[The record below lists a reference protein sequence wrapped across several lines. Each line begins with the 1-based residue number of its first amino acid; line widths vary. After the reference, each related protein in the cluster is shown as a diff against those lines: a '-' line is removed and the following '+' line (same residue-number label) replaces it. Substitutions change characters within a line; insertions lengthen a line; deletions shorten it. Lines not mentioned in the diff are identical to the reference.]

1 MITIYARTAPND
13 PLSPTNGIA
22 PNDERALWID
32 LENPTDAE
40 ETYVE
45 TALAIDVPTHAERGA
60 LEESARFYEENG
72 ALVLTATLLG
82 RRDEG
87 PFVSDAVMFVLIG
100 DKLVTVRTIRPRAF
114 EIGEGRASAR
124 VQQAQNGADV
134 LMALL
139 DGVGERLADR
149 IAETAH
155 ELNDLAAR
163 IFSDQGAASGLRDNM
178 RKLGLIGSLLSQA
191 LDSLSS
197 VKQLVNY
204 AAAAADRC
212 GLDKERLNS
221 MRRDAQEVE
230 RAGLALQERLVFL
243 LDAAVGLVSVNQ
255 NEILKALSVATIA
268 FVPPTLIASVFGMNF
283 EHMTWFKEPWGP
295 WIGFGLMLA
304 APAALFGLA
313 KWRKWF

>member
-1 MITIYARTAPND
+1 MITIYARVAPNE
-13 PLSPTNGIA
+13 PLSPTQGIA

-40 ETYVE
+40 ESFVE
-45 TALAIDVPTHAERGA
+45 TALALDVPTHAERGA

-72 ALVLTATLLG
+72 ALIMTATLLG
-82 RRDEG
+82 RRDDG
-87 PFVSDAVMFVLIG
+87 PFISDAVMFVLIG
-100 DKLVTVRTIRPRAF
+100 NKLVTVRTIRPRAF

-124 VQQAQNGADV
+124 VQRAQSGADV

-149 IAETAH
+149 IAEATREMN
-155 ELNDLAAR
+155 ELASQ
-163 IFSDQGAASGLRDNM
+163 IFSEQGAAGGLRENM
-178 RKLGLIGSLLSQA
+178 RKLGLVGSLLAQA

-197 VKQLVNY
+197 VKQLVNF
-204 AAAAADRC
+204 AIASAGACDLDRA
-212 GLDKERLNS
+212 RLEA

-230 RAGLALQERLVFL
+230 RAGLALQDRLVFL

-268 FVPPTLIASVFGMNF
+268 FVPPTLIASIFGMNF
-283 EHMTWFKEPWGP
+283 EHMTWFQESWGP
-295 WIGFGLMLA
+295 WIGFALMLA

-313 KWRKWF
+313 KWRRW